1 MENPNPNLRNFT
13 PPPTDKLT
21 GLRGANEKPISP
33 LMNKLNNNK
42 TAIIA
47 GIAAIILWIII
58 AAITFDRT
66 FMPLKTYVGKN
77 SEVILRVSI
86 INDDIAQISFLIK
99 RIVFYETYK
108 PVHYKNDIRKYFKK
122 LSLIINKTDG
132 DYKNLFTL
140 LHIKPSTSLKKA
152 SFSNVEYFST
162 FVKKSYYHWEYVSKP
177 IIKRFI
183 KYNGFVPLKWPDKM
197 FFEYS
202 LDKSILPTYSFIRK
216 ISTGF
221 VYLVRFAAFTF
232 IFGTIVIILLG
243 ILVIYYLNK
252 FFREIRKSEQR
263 FKTMFDNS
271 PVVHLIKDIETG
283 DIVDANK
290 AAEKFYGYT
299 KEELTA
305 MNITD
310 IALASKE
317 EDRSFRMEAYSKGI
331 GNSVSKIFN
340 HKLKNNDIKRVEVTL
355 SKIEIEGK
363 DYLINTVKDMT
374 ERIIYENSLK
384 NSVEF
389 FKILSENLPSVIGL
403 YRKKVVY
410 INLFGL
416 EVLGYGENE
425 IKTLSLL
432 DLVEGREEEKN
443 RLLKNIERRLNG
455 DSFEEKYTLKV
466 KKKSGETFWGELLT
480 TTILYENKWT
490 GLVIITDVSERVVK
504 ELKLLKEKDVFKELS
519 ELDGLTDIPNRRSF
533 DEKLSNCL
541 SSALI
546 KNMKFSLIM
555 FDIDH
560 FKEINDTFGHQAGDA
575 VLSELASLIKENIR
589 KDDFFARFGGEEFMI
604 ISNNISVSG
613 VVELAEK
620 LRLTIETHGFPLK
633 INVKCSFGVTG
644 YKRGDTA
651 ESIVK
656 RADNALYKAK
666 ENGRNRVESAE

>member
-1 MENPNPNLRNFT
+1 MW
-13 PPPTDKLT
+13 
-21 GLRGANEKPISP
+21 GADEKPLSS

-42 TAIIA
+42 TIIIA

-58 AAITFDRT
+58 AAVTFDRT
-66 FMPLKTYVGKN
+66 FIPLKKYINRN
-77 SEVILRVSI
+77 SSVILRVSI

-99 RIVFYETYK
+99 RVVFYETYK
-108 PVHYKNDIRKYFKK
+108 PVHYKNDIRKYFEK

-140 LHIKPSTSLKKA
+140 LHIKPSIGLKKA
-152 SFSNVEYFST
+152 SFSNVKYFST

-183 KYNGFVPLKWPDKM
+183 KYNSFVPLELSDKM

-252 FFREIRKSEQR
+252 FFREIRKNEQR
-263 FKTMFDNS
+263 FKNMFNNS
-271 PVVHLIKDIETG
+271 PVIHLLMDINTG
-283 DIVDANK
+283 KIIDANK

-299 KEELTA
+299 RKEMA
-305 MNITD
+305 DMNITD
-310 IALASKE
+310 IALADKE
-317 EDRSFRMEAYSKGI
+317 EHRKFRLDVYNRGAENPTVRI
-331 GNSVSKIFN
+331 IN
-340 HKLKNNDIKRVEVTL
+340 HKLKNDEIRRVKLTIAP
-355 SKIEIEGK
+355 IEIDGK
-363 DYLINTVKDMT
+363 EYLINSVEDIT
-374 ERIIYENSLK
+374 EKILYENSLK
-384 NSVEF
+384 NSIEF
-389 FKILSENLPSVIGL
+389 FKILSENIPSIVSL
-403 YRKKVVY
+403 YREKIVY
-410 INLFGL
+410 MNPFGL
-416 EVLGYGENE
+416 KILGYTEE
-425 IKTLSLL
+425 TIKELNPL
-432 DLVEGREEEKN
+432 DLVEAREEEKF
-443 RLLKNIERRLNG
+443 LLLENIKRRLNREQ
-455 DSFEEKYTLKV
+455 FESKYTLKV
-466 KKKSGETFWGELLT
+466 KKKSGETFWGEIIAM
-480 TTILYENKWT
+480 TIFFENAWT
-490 GLVIITDVSERVVK
+490 GLAIIADVNERVVN

-533 DEKLSNCL
+533 DAKLEGYLSN
-541 SSALI
+541 ALL
-546 KNMKFSLIM
+546 KNLKFSLIM

-604 ISNNISVSG
+604 ILNGSG
-613 VVELAEK
+613 IKNALEFAEK
-620 LRLTIETHGFPLK
+620 LRSKIELHNFS
-633 INVKCSFGVTG
+633 INSGVKCSFGVTAC
-644 YKRGDTA
+644 KSGDTA
-651 ESIVK
+651 DIIIKKV
-656 RADNALYKAK
+656 DDALYKAK